1 MRDRNSRSELWFMTD
16 PLGVAHNAF
25 IRKLILAYLK
35 IAYPSCFP
43 K

>member
-1 MRDRNSRSELWFMTD
+1 MQDRNSTSALRFMTD

-25 IRKLILAYLK
+25 IRKLILAYFK
-35 IAYPSCFP
+35 ITYPFCFP